1 MLVNFMATAKKELV
15 LNYTAVFEPQPEG
28 GYTVVVPALPGC
40 ITEGDSL
47 KEARKMA
54 SDAIKAYCE
63 SLLKDNLP
71 LPKDIFL
78 EPKREKVR
86 IVLST

>member
-1 MLVNFMATAKKELV
+1 MVRAKKELV
-15 LNYTAVFEPQPEG
+15 LDYTVVFEPQPEG

-40 ITEGDSL
+40 VTEGDSL

-63 SLLKDNLP
+63 SLLKDNFP
-71 LPKDIFL
+71 LPKDVSIP
-78 EPKREKVR
+78 PKREKLRV
-86 IVLST
+86 ILSA

>member
-1 MLVNFMATAKKELV
+1 MAAKKEMV

-71 LPKDIFL
+71 LPKDIFSVCL
-78 EPKREKVR
+78 Y
-86 IVLST
+86 S

>member
-1 MLVNFMATAKKELV
+1 MAAKKEMV

-40 ITEGDSL
+40 ITEGDSM

-71 LPKDIFL
+71 LPKDIFSVCL
-78 EPKREKVR
+78 Y
-86 IVLST
+86 S

>member
-1 MLVNFMATAKKELV
+1 MAKKELV

-71 LPKDIFL
+71 LPKDIFSVCL
-78 EPKREKVR
+78 Y
-86 IVLST
+86 S

>member
-1 MLVNFMATAKKELV
+1 MSVAKKELV

-63 SLLKDNLP
+63 SMLKDNLP
-71 LPKDIFL
+71 LPKDISL